1 MSWEFVDKK
10 TTLEKIYIFSY
21 VYICVCMCALL
32 IDLSCILRTK
42 SQDEQFCGK
51 MFLKQNDCLMF
62 ATITLMI
69 SFEKHKLLLSNHK
82 VIIIIIKLL

>member
-1 MSWEFVDKK
+1 MCVYVCTSNRFVLYFKN
-10 TTLEKIYIFSY
+10 
-21 VYICVCMCALL
+21 
-32 IDLSCILRTK
+32 K

-62 ATITLMI
+62 ATIILMI
-69 SFEKHKLLLSNHK
+69 SFEKHKFLLSNHK